1 VKKFLTHIKLIYIHC
16 SAVLRRTDNWFNIA
30 ELIRVDKARRELV
43 RKQRDNINTER
54 ITRDFDINTMMRKI
68 D

>member
-1 VKKFLTHIKLIYIHC
+1 MKKFLTHIKLIYIHC
-16 SAVLRRTDNWFNIA
+16 SVVLRHTNNWLNIA

-54 ITRDFDINTMMRKI
+54 ITRDINTMMTTI